1 MVGERPLHRDDA
13 SGGSDRVGPRISANG
28 SGRARQRGS
37 AAVDSPMAE
46 LHTRVCAPLPERRH
60 TSFERAA
67 PHFQRGRARLDS
79 LLPRIADEM

>member
-46 LHTRVCAPLPERRH
+46 LHTRV
-60 TSFERAA
+60 
-67 PHFQRGRARLDS
+67 
-79 LLPRIADEM
+79 